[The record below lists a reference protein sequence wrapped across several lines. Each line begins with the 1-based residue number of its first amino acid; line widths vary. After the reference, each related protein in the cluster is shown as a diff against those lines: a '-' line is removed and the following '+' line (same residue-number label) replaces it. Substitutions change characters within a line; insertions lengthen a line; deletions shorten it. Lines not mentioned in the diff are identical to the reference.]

1 MENRTGTSP
10 PAPASVRSDAAK
22 SQDARLI
29 ESVIEEVHA
38 AGARLMA
45 GFSPTARPDDG
56 EDMFLAA
63 STSESLSLGPLRAAL
78 VDAHPDAG
86 WVEDEGGSAVLGD
99 GDWWVVDAVE
109 GNVNYIHGSP
119 EWCVSVVLVR
129 DNTPVLAVV
138 HEPVGDR
145 TYTATVGGGAWLNGK
160 PLRTSR
166 KTDLASV
173 LATTAQAAAGQR
185 DTYHQIGAS
194 ITAMLEATLLVRAT
208 VPSTF
213 PLLMVAAGHADV
225 FWQYQPVLT
234 GIVPGML
241 LVTEAGGTVTDID
254 GQPWRPGGLSFLA
267 SAPGVHR
274 AAADVL
280 SAVPGP

>member
-1 MENRTGTSP
+1 VEDRTGNSSP
-10 PAPASVRSDAAK
+10 VRPDAAETV
-22 SQDARLI
+22 DARLV

-38 AGARLMA
+38 AGARLMS
-45 GFSPTARPDDG
+45 GFSPTARPDNG

-63 STSESLSLGPLRAAL
+63 SISESLSLGPLQAAL
-78 VDAHPDAG
+78 AGALPAAG
-86 WVEDEGGSAVLGD
+86 WVEDEGESAVLGD

-119 EWCVSVVLVR
+119 EWCVSVALVR
-129 DNTPVLAVV
+129 NNAPVLAVV
-138 HEPVGDR
+138 HEPVGGR
-145 TYTATVGGGAWLNGK
+145 TYTATAGGGAWLNGK

-166 KTDLASV
+166 KTDLASA

-185 DTYHQIGAS
+185 DIYHQIGAS
-194 ITAMLEATLLVRAT
+194 ITAMLEEALLVRAT

-234 GIVPGML
+234 GIAPGML
-241 LVTEAGGTVTDID
+241 LVAEAGGTVTDID
-254 GQPWRPGGLSFLA
+254 GQPWRPGSRSFLA

-274 AAADVL
+274 AAAEVL
-280 SAVPGP
+280 SSVPTP